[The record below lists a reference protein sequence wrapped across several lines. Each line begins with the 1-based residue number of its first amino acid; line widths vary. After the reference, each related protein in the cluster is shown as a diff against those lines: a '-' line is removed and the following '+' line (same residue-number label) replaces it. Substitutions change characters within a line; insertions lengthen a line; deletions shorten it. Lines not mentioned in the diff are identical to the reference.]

1 MDSQEFEICESR
13 CQIACKSVDSSEDC
27 YDSCIYTVCSDA
39 FTAEKVMELYWK
51 GVYLY
56 ILIVLMISICGYF
69 VYRLYRDKCQRELSD
84 EYAYYKS
91 IV

>member
-39 FTAEKVMELYWK
+39 FTAEKDMELYWK
-51 GVYLY
+51 RSV
-56 ILIVLMISICGYF
+56 F
-69 VYRLYRDKCQRELSD
+69 VYIDCADDINLWIFCIQIVQR
-84 EYAYYKS
+84 
-91 IV
+91 